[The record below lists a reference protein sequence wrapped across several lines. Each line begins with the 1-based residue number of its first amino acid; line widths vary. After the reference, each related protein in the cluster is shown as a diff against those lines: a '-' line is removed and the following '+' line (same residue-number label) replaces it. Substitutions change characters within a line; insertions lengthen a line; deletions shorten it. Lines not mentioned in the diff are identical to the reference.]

1 MNYPE
6 QSVKYVVFSPKLA
19 HKSTSPVFLELIL
32 RIESSLKNNYMPT
45 SVLNKENVCKK
56 ASPESSTLQA
66 FRKMIKTIA
75 LLLMLIGSSAHAATL
90 AEITERALARSPDVQ
105 IRVHDYNAATE
116 EQTAARGNLRPRL
129 DLEAYAGRDRYDATP
144 GASSYFNHPGAT
156 LQLRQ
161 LLFDGGAAR
170 GETRRLGYAK
180 ATRYFELLQ
189 TADDTGLEAA
199 RAYLDVLRYR
209 QLTRQSQENWAV
221 HKEIYDQL
229 ASKVQAGVGRR
240 VDLEQASG
248 RLALAQSN
256 WLTDT
261 SNLQDVS
268 SRFERIVGEAPPELG
283 VAPDLTKDIPEESAV
298 LTEVLRA
305 NPGFMATVANLRAA
319 RAQTDVRRAANS
331 PTFEFRA
338 SAGTERNRQGSEGL
352 YNNGTAQIVMNYNL
366 YRGGSDSAR
375 IRQANELYQTA
386 LQMREKSCRDIRQT
400 TTIAWTN
407 VRKLR
412 EQLRYLDQHL
422 LATEKARDAYRQQFD
437 IGQRSLLDLL
447 DTENELFQARRA
459 YSGAQYDLRLAEY
472 QVLNAAHRL
481 LPSLGLSPSVD
492 NFPELDAADSEDAIA
507 RCGTRMPSYEA
518 LDLGAA
524 MASRPVYQQTLPQP
538 APLPASPITPAPAQ
552 TTVSVPDKCG
562 FAVFDWAAAW
572 SAKDIDKYLGFYSKN
587 FKPLTLADQKDWRHL
602 RAERLNKEHISVKL
616 QDLHF
621 KMLAADTCE
630 VSFQQVYRSS
640 DFDHDVDKR
649 LVLKQEGQDWKIVQE
664 IAPGKSGT
672 N

>member
-1 MNYPE
+1 
-6 QSVKYVVFSPKLA
+6 
-19 HKSTSPVFLELIL
+19 
-32 RIESSLKNNYMPT
+32 
-45 SVLNKENVCKK
+45 
-56 ASPESSTLQA
+56 
-66 FRKMIKTIA
+66 MIKTIA
-75 LLLMLIGSSAHAATL
+75 LSLMLIGTTAHAATL
-90 AEITERALARSPDVQ
+90 AEITERALARSPDIQ
-105 IRVHDYNAATE
+105 IRMHDYNAATE
-116 EQTAARGNLRPRL
+116 EQTAARGNLRPRV
-129 DLEAYAGRDRYDATP
+129 DLEAYAGRDRYDPAP
-144 GASSYFNHPGAT
+144 GSSNYFNHPGAS

-170 GETRRLGYAK
+170 NETRRLGYAK

-189 TADDTGLEAA
+189 AADDIGLESA

-209 QLTRQSQENWAV
+209 QLTKDSQENWAV

-229 ASKVQAGVGRR
+229 SSKVQAGVGRR

-261 SNLQDVS
+261 SNLHDVS
-268 SRFERIVGEAPPELG
+268 TRFERIVGEAPPVLA
-283 VAPDLTKDIPEESAV
+283 VAPDLTKDIPEEPAI

-305 NPGFMATVANLRAA
+305 NPGFMATIANLRAA

-331 PTFEFRA
+331 PTLEFRA
-338 SAGTERNRQGSEGL
+338 SASTERNRQGSEGL
-352 YNNGTAQIVMNYNL
+352 YNGGTAQIVMNYNL

-481 LPSLGLSPSVD
+481 LPSLGLSPSVAS
-492 NFPELDAADSEDAIA
+492 FPELDAAESEDAVA
-507 RCGTRMPSYEA
+507 RCGTDMPSYTP
-518 LDLGAA
+518 LDLNEA
-524 MASRPVYQQTLPQP
+524 MANHPVTQAKPVALPANPVVPAPTLP
-538 APLPASPITPAPAQ
+538 
-552 TTVSVPDKCG
+552 SVPDKCS
-562 FAVFDWAAAW
+562 FAVFDWASAW
-572 SAKDIDKYLGFYSKN
+572 SARDLNKYLGYYSQN
-587 FKPLTLADQKDWRHL
+587 FKPLTQADQKGWRRL
-602 RAERLNKEHISVKL
+602 RAERLNKERISVKV
-616 QDLHF
+616 QDMHF
-621 KMLAADTCE
+621 KMLAPDTCE

-640 DFDHDVDKR
+640 DFDQDVAKR
-649 LVLKQEGQDWKIVQE
+649 LVLKQEGQDWKIIQE